1 MRNILYICFLSF
13 FLFGWGVQG
22 QAKKKNKEKK
32 ETLTAYQK
40 LFKGKQVK
48 TARGLM
54 TVHKIGDK
62 VLVEFPIRLLGKDM
76 MLTSSCRIWL
86 TVLFYPF
93 GFDLAG
99 PDIPDR

>member
-22 QAKKKNKEKK
+22 QAKEKDKK

-48 TARGLM
+48 TAHGLM
-54 TVHKIGDK
+54 TVHKVGGK
-62 VLVEFPIRLLGKDM
+62 VLVEFPIKLLGKDM
-76 MLTSSCRIWL
+76 MLTSSIE
-86 TVLFYPF
+86 
-93 GFDLAG
+93 DQ
-99 PDIPDR
+99 

>member
-1 MRNILYICFLSF
+1 M
-13 FLFGWGVQG
+13 
-22 QAKKKNKEKK
+22 
-32 ETLTAYQK
+32 TAYQK

-76 MLTSSCRIWL
+76 MLTSSIENISDNGEGVVGQFADMAYRSVLPVWIRPCRPG
-86 TVLFYPF
+86 YS
-93 GFDLAG
+93 
-99 PDIPDR
+99 